1 MTSPH
6 LRLTGAELAALAG
19 AVDPVALAAAE
30 HSGHRVPGRL
40 VPWRGADD
48 LVLLD
53 GQPTG
58 GRCVLPSA
66 ELCAVRTAAM
76 AVLAARI
83 LVQPGV
89 VTAAVLGL
97 GLAARLS
104 VSLMVSGLPG
114 VSRVAVH
121 PVGDAGPVPLD
132 LVRPLADARVGW
144 AIAPVL
150 ADALF
155 GATLVVGTVEAGWGP
170 TDRLPPGSTLV
181 NTTGS
186 DLPDALVDSVDRVF
200 VDDTALIG
208 AHRHRRF
215 ARMHLLGPRARP
227 PVPGGPRPHRVAA
240 DFAQLIAGDR
250 RGRAHADDVL
260 LVELLGT
267 ARLDVGLANA
277 LYQAAVNQGLGV
289 VLPR

>member
-6 LRLTGAELAALAG
+6 LRLSGAELAVLAG

-30 HSGHRVPGRL
+30 HSGRRVPGRL

-53 GQPTG
+53 GQPAG

-76 AVLAARI
+76 AVLAARV

-97 GLAARLS
+97 GLVARLS

-121 PVGDAGPVPLD
+121 PVGDAGCPVPLD
-132 LVRPLADARVGW
+132 VVRPLAGARVGW
-144 AIAPVL
+144 TIAPAL

-155 GATLVVGTVEAGWGP
+155 GATLVVVAAEAGWGA

-181 NTTGS
+181 NTTGA
-186 DLPDALVDSVDRVF
+186 DLPDAVVDSVDQVF

-208 AHRHRRF
+208 AHRRRHF
-215 ARMHLLGPRARP
+215 ARPHPLAGP

-240 DFAQLIAGDR
+240 DFAQLISGDR
-250 RGRAHADDVL
+250 RGRSHADDVL

-267 ARLDVGLANA
+267 TRLDVGLANA
-277 LYQAAVNQGLGV
+277 LYEAAVDHGLGV